1 MPCFA
6 REEGKTLSNHE
17 RRASGKPAFRP
28 ASAPG
33 GAFRFP
39 SAPFQPFDSLTRKRK
54 RDNMRPSTF
63 HSTAMNIKLIL
74 LTSAAGS
81 RPCLLQHHQRHRKG
95 RGIHGQQNRQR
106 FPGHEPL
113 HAAVKSLPAF
123 GTPLR
128 NTSRSGTHPL
138 ECDPSGKVHL
148 FRKRAASPFPEKRL
162 LNIQRLAVL
171 HGTACSP
178 GGGIDIVADGFH
190 IPAHTADRM
199 TGNTPKKGGDA

>member
-74 LTSAAGS
+74 LTSAAALGLAS
-81 RPCLLQHHQRHRKG
+81 CNTIS
-95 RGIHGQQNRQR
+95 GIGKDRQR